1 MSRCPVF
8 GYTNTVTEKTS
19 TASAQKTYG
28 MPSARVLDIRR
39 TEVLSVEEQMRI
51 ITSGAAQIVP
61 EADLKKK
68 LERGVPLNIKLG
80 VDPTSPDLHLGHA
93 VPLRK
98 MRQFQDLGHTVTL
111 IIGNGTALIGDP
123 SGKNSTR
130 PQLSQE
136 QVEANAQTYV
146 NQAMKILDPEKTTI
160 VHNADWILSLD
171 LKGLLEL
178 CSKFTVA
185 RILERDDFTKRYQ
198 SQTPIALHEFLYPVM
213 QAYDSTVI
221 KADVEMG
228 GTDQL
233 FNLLA
238 GRELMEKMGMEP
250 QVALTMPLLEGTDGV
265 RKMSK
270 SYGNYIGLTDEPADM
285 FGKTMSIPDEMI
297 AKYYRLASSKTPEEV
312 DAIEAAL
319 ADGSA
324 DPYELKRALGRD
336 LCDTYHGAGAG
347 EEAQAEFDRV
357 FKESQ
362 LPEDIAVVSV
372 DLTPNDEGLIY
383 LPGVLKEAGLAPSAG
398 EARRLI
404 DGGGVKIDQKPVAP
418 KTYNIDPA
426 LLHSGCV
433 LQVGKRKYARLA

>member
-1 MSRCPVF
+1 M
-8 GYTNTVTEKTS
+8 
-19 TASAQKTYG
+19 
-28 MPSARVLDIRR
+28 
-39 TEVLSVEEQMRI
+39 LSVDEQMKVI
-51 ITSGAAQIVP
+51 ASGAAQIVP
-61 EADLKKK
+61 EQELRKK
-68 LERGVPLNIKLG
+68 LEKGQPLNIKLG

-98 MRQFQDLGHTVTL
+98 MRQFQDLGHQVTL

-130 PQLSQE
+130 PQRSQE
-136 QVEANAQTYV
+136 QVAANAETYV
-146 NQAMKILDPEKTTI
+146 SQAMKILDPEKTKI
-160 VHNADWILSLD
+160 VHNGDWILSLD

-213 QAYDSTVI
+213 QAFDSVEI

-238 GRELMEKMGMEP
+238 GRDLMDKMGMEP

-270 SYGNYIGLTDEPADM
+270 SYGNYVGLTDAPADM
-285 FGKTMSIPDEMI
+285 YGKLMSIPDTMI
-297 AKYYRLASSKTPEEV
+297 GKYFRLASTLSVEEV
-312 DAIEAAL
+312 DKVDAAL

-324 DPYELKRALGRD
+324 DPYELKRQLAANICD
-336 LCDTYHGAGAG
+336 LYHGAGAG
-347 EEAQAEFDRV
+347 EAAAAEFTRV
-357 FKESQ
+357 HSNREM
-362 LPEDIAVVSV
+362 PEHIEDVAVEIETG
-372 DLTPNDEGLIY
+372 DDGLVY
-383 LPGVLKEAGLAPSAG
+383 LPRVLVAAGLSSSAG
-398 EARRLI
+398 QARRDI
-404 DGGGVKIDQKPVAP
+404 DGGGVRINGEALQAKS
-418 KTYNIDPA
+418 YNVDPS
-426 LLHSGCV
+426 LLVKGNV
-433 LQVGKRKYARLA
+433 LQVGKRHFARLA

>member
-1 MSRCPVF
+1 ML
-8 GYTNTVTEKTS
+8 
-19 TASAQKTYG
+19 SA
-28 MPSARVLDIRR
+28 
-39 TEVLSVEEQMRI
+39 EEQMHI
-51 ITSGAAQIVP
+51 IKSGAAQIVP
-61 EADLKKK
+61 ESALLEKLK
-68 LERGVPLNIKLG
+68 RGKPLNIKLG

-98 MRQFQDLGHTVTL
+98 MRQFQDLGHNVTL

-136 QVEANAQTYV
+136 QVQANAETYV
-146 NQAMKILDPEKTTI
+146 AQAMKILDPEKTKI
-160 VHNADWILSLD
+160 VYNADWILALD

-185 RILERDDFTKRYQ
+185 RILERDDFTNRYK

-213 QAYDSTVI
+213 QAYDSVKI

-238 GRELMEKMGMEP
+238 GRDLMEKMDLEP

-270 SYGNYIGLTDEPADM
+270 SYGNYVGLTDKANDM
-285 FGKTMSIPDEMI
+285 FGKVMSIPDELMV
-297 AKYYRLASSKTPEEV
+297 KYYRLASTLPVAEIDK
-312 DAIEAAL
+312 IEQGLAA
-319 ADGSA
+319 D
-324 DPYELKRALGRD
+324 ELHPNKVKRALARNIVAAYYD
-336 LCDTYHGAGAG
+336 DAAAA
-347 EEAQAEFDRV
+347 EAEAAFDRL
-357 FKESQ
+357 FKQHET
-362 LPEDIAVVSV
+362 PEDIPEYAA
-372 DLTPNDEGLIY
+372 DLTPNDEGKVY
-383 LPGVLKEAGLAPSAG
+383 LAKLLAEAKLCTSVG

-404 DGGGVKIDQKPVAP
+404 DGGGVKVNGEAVPAKE
-418 KTYNIDPA
+418 YNVSPSMLADATI
-426 LLHSGCV
+426 
-433 LQVGKRKYARLA
+433 QVGKRKFVKLV

>member
-1 MSRCPVF
+1 M
-8 GYTNTVTEKTS
+8 
-19 TASAQKTYG
+19 
-28 MPSARVLDIRR
+28 
-39 TEVLSVEEQMRI
+39 LSVDEQMKVI
-51 ITSGAAQIVP
+51 ASGVAQIVP
-61 EADLKKK
+61 EAELRKK
-68 LERGVPLNIKLG
+68 LEKGTPLNIKLG

-98 MRQFQDLGHTVTL
+98 MRQFQDLGHKVTL

-146 NQAMKILDPEKTTI
+146 YQAMKILDPEKTTI
-160 VHNADWILSLD
+160 VHNGDWILSLD

-213 QAYDSTVI
+213 QAYDSVEI
-221 KADVEMG
+221 GADVEMG

-238 GRELMEKMGMEP
+238 GRDLMDKMGMEP

-270 SYGNYIGLTDEPADM
+270 SYGNYVGLTDAPADM
-285 FGKTMSIPDEMI
+285 YGKVMSIPDTMI
-297 AKYYRLASSKTPEEV
+297 GKYYRLASTLSVEEV
-312 DAIEAAL
+312 DAIDEQL
-319 ADGSA
+319 ASGEA
-324 DPYELKRALGRD
+324 DPYKLKQALARNICD
-336 LCDTYHGAGAG
+336 LYHGAGAG
-347 EEAQAEFDRV
+347 DAAQEEFLHVHKNREI
-357 FKESQ
+357 
-362 LPEDIAVVSV
+362 PEDVPEVAVEVE
-372 DLTPNDEGLIY
+372 LNDEGLVY
-383 LPGVLKEAGLAPSAG
+383 LPRVLQAAGLSSSAG
-398 EARRLI
+398 QARRDI
-404 DGGGVKIDQKPVAP
+404 DGGGVKVNGEALPP
-418 KTYNIDPA
+418 KSYNVDPA
-426 LLHSGCV
+426 LLAKGNV
-433 LQVGKRKYARLA
+433 LQVGKRHFAKLA

>member
-1 MSRCPVF
+1 ML
-8 GYTNTVTEKTS
+8 
-19 TASAQKTYG
+19 SA
-28 MPSARVLDIRR
+28 
-39 TEVLSVEEQMRI
+39 EEQMHI
-51 ITSGAAQIVP
+51 IKSGAAQIVP
-61 EADLKKK
+61 ESALLEKLK
-68 LERGVPLNIKLG
+68 RGKPLNIKLG

-98 MRQFQDLGHTVTL
+98 MRQFQDLGHNVTL

-136 QVEANAQTYV
+136 QVQANAETYV
-146 NQAMKILDPEKTTI
+146 AQAMKILDPEKTKI
-160 VHNADWILSLD
+160 VYNADWILALD

-185 RILERDDFTKRYQ
+185 RILERDDFTNRYK

-213 QAYDSTVI
+213 QAYDSVKI

-238 GRELMEKMGMEP
+238 GRDLMEKMDLEP

-270 SYGNYIGLTDEPADM
+270 SYGNYVGLTDKANDM
-285 FGKTMSIPDEMI
+285 FGKVMSIPDELMV
-297 AKYYRLASSKTPEEV
+297 KYYRLASTLPVAEIDK
-312 DAIEAAL
+312 IEQGLAA
-319 ADGSA
+319 D
-324 DPYELKRALGRD
+324 ELHPNKVKRALARNIVAAYYD
-336 LCDTYHGAGAG
+336 DAAAA
-347 EEAQAEFDRV
+347 EAEAAFDRL
-357 FKESQ
+357 FKQHET
-362 LPEDIAVVSV
+362 PEDIPEYAA
-372 DLTPNDEGLIY
+372 DLTPNDEGKVY
-383 LPGVLKEAGLAPSAG
+383 LAKLLAEANLCSSVG

-404 DGGGVKIDQKPVAP
+404 DGGGVKVNGEAVPAKE
-418 KTYNIDPA
+418 YNVSPSMLAGATI
-426 LLHSGCV
+426 
-433 LQVGKRKYARLA
+433 QVGKRKFVKLV